1 MARKAQPMSTPTRS
15 GTMRSPVHSQGSM
28 SQPIILYHDDSEP
41 GITRKKMRN
50 GWGYYQ
56 ADGVRITDRI
66 QIDRLNAIGLPP
78 AYRDAWFCPSPDG
91 HIQAVGWDEKG
102 RKQYRYHA
110 NFRAT
115 QEAAKYELCA
125 PFGHALPKLR
135 ARVASDL
142 ARRGLDKDI
151 AVAAVVRLLDLG
163 KVRIGNEGYVRS
175 NKSFGA
181 TTLRKRH
188 AALKGQSL
196 KLQFKAK
203 SGKLRML
210 TITDGSLSRFVK
222 RCQDLPGQHL
232 FRWVDDHGE
241 CHPVSSSDV
250 NAYIREAMCGD
261 FTAKH
266 FRTWSASVLAFEAL
280 AGAKADISL
289 KTMLE
294 PVTEALGNTPAIA
307 RKSYVHPALL
317 ALAKTGQSEFRATLR
332 LPRATQHLSRAERG
346 LIAFLEQYAGTTP
359 ALTGA
364 A

>member
-1 MARKAQPMSTPTRS
+1 MTQQIPS
-15 GTMRSPVHSQGSM
+15 
-28 SQPIILYHDDSEP
+28 ILYHDDSEP
-41 GITRKKMRN
+41 GITRRKMRA
-50 GWGYYQ
+50 GWGYYD
-56 ADGVRITDRI
+56 AGGTRITDRAE
-66 QIDRLNAIGLPP
+66 IDRLNAIGLPP
-78 AYRDAWFCPSPDG
+78 AYRDAWFCPSAAG

-102 RKQYRYHA
+102 RKQYRYHLG
-110 NFRAT
+110 FRET
-115 QEAAKYELCA
+115 QEAAKYDLCA

-135 ARVASDL
+135 ARVAKDL

-163 KVRIGNEGYVRS
+163 KVRIGNEGYVKA

-188 AALKGQSL
+188 AAVSGQSL

-203 SGKLRML
+203 SGKMRML

-232 FRWVDDHGE
+232 FRWVDGDGT

-250 NAYIREAMCGD
+250 NAYIRAAMGGD

-280 AGAKADISL
+280 ASAKHDISL

-317 ALAKTGQSEFRATLR
+317 ALVKDGQGAFRNGLR
-332 LPRATQHLSRAERG
+332 LPRSTQHLSRAERG
-346 LIAFLEQYAGTTP
+346 LIAFLEPGTAGGNAP
-359 ALTGA
+359 MLVGA

>member
-1 MARKAQPMSTPTRS
+1 MTAIS
-15 GTMRSPVHSQGSM
+15 
-28 SQPIILYHDDSEP
+28 YHDDSDP
-41 GITRKKMRN
+41 GITRKQMRH
-50 GWGYYQ
+50 GWGYFDVTG
-56 ADGVRITDRI
+56 ARITDRDE
-66 QIDRLNAIGLPP
+66 IDRLNAIGLPP
-78 AYRDAWFCPSPDG
+78 AYRDAWFCPSASG

-102 RKQYRYHA
+102 RKQYRYHTA
-110 NFRAT
+110 FRET

-135 ARVASDL
+135 ARVTADL
-142 ARRGLDKDI
+142 AKRGIGKDT

-163 KVRIGNEGYVRS
+163 KVRIGNEGYVKA

-203 SGKLRML
+203 SGKLRVL

-232 FRWVDDHGE
+232 FRWIDADGVA
-241 CHPVSSSDV
+241 HPVTSSDV
-250 NAYIREAMCGD
+250 NAYIREAMGAD

-280 AGAKADISL
+280 ASAPKDISL
-289 KTMLE
+289 KTMLL
-294 PVTEALGNTPAIA
+294 PVCEALGNTPAIA

-317 ALAKTGQSEFRATLR
+317 ALAKDGQAAFRAGLR
-332 LPRATQHLSRAERG
+332 LPRSTQHLSRAERG
-346 LIAFLEQYAGTTP
+346 LIAYLETGTPTVP
-359 ALTGA
+359 ARA